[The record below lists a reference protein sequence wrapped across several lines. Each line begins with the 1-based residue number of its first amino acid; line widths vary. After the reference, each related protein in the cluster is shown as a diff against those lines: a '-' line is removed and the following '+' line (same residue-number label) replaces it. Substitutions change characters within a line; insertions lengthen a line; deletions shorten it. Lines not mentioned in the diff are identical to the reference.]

1 MKSLYLYMLEA
12 VGEFGPWQA
21 RRVAV
26 IWVFMVVLGILQK
39 TENRMV
45 AAPSKELDIL
55 SFKLIFRKE

>member
-12 VGEFGPWQA
+12 VGEFGSWQA
-21 RRVAV
+21 RRIAV
-26 IWVFMVVLGILQK
+26 IWVLMVVLGILQK

-55 SFKLIFRKE
+55 L